1 MAYLSADIFKHK
13 FFPAFVIIILVL
25 IKATFAFK
33 GARSFPDEYFYN
45 YSLFFLDS
53 IRNGVWKDAIYYLF
67 NTGRPLASI
76 FYLIPSACQ
85 AVLYQV
91 AGIDPREPPS
101 LISPIIFNLL
111 VHGGL
116 LLNFFYLIKSI
127 LKDNWMAFGGL
138 IIYASLVNN
147 NIYIRHLFPYDLSLW
162 LFLTALLLL
171 VRLISVENPDR
182 IWGNKILFLSGVFT
196 AASFLSY
203 PGFYNG
209 IIPVGLLTL
218 FYCYQHSRYKIK
230 TTSINLFSLGAGYL
244 LPLISF
250 ELLAKTGQ
258 YSYFAK
264 LSTLSGTIIQGDF
277 DEGIVFPFNYLFSV
291 EGLPGLILISGFV
304 FYLLSYKKSLK
315 ISSVNIL
322 CFSLLLIYLYHAW
335 SSFFGQKM
343 VFYGRLLHIYFPFL
357 VIGFLAFVNL
367 FFRKTALKILTICS
381 LISAL
386 AFIRFYVDYQKI
398 AYPPDALWTYIHQQ
412 AGWYD
417 HEIINEV
424 REGTPF
430 LPVNSSKFRTSE
442 EISVHYKLVN
452 CSFFHPI
459 LYKDKEYQLQSNEM
473 ILFSELH
480 FQVFPAYQHEGM
492 TRRERDILN
501 RAIPHIKII
510 RTSR

>member
-1 MAYLSADIFKHK
+1 MGYLSADIFKSRL
-13 FFPAFVIIILVL
+13 FPVSVIIVLVL

-53 IRNGVWKDAIYYLF
+53 IRNGVWKDAIYNLY
-67 NTGRPLASI
+67 NTGRPLANI
-76 FYLIPSACQ
+76 FYLIPSVCQ

-101 LISPIIFNLL
+101 LIFPIIFNLL

-116 LLNFFYLIKSI
+116 MLTFFYLIKSI
-127 LKDNWMAFGGL
+127 FKVKWMAFGGL

-171 VRLISVENPDR
+171 VRLISAKNPDK
-182 IWGNKILFLSGVFT
+182 IWGNKILFLSGAFT

-230 TTSINLFSLGAGYL
+230 NTAINLSSLGAGYL

-258 YSYFAK
+258 YNYFAK
-264 LSTLSGTIIQGDF
+264 LSNLSGTIIQGDF
-277 DEGIVFPFNYLFSV
+277 DEGFVFPFNYLFSV
-291 EGLPGLILISGFV
+291 EGLPGLILISGFIL
-304 FYLLSYKKSLK
+304 YLLSYKKSLK
-315 ISSVNIL
+315 ILPVNIL
-322 CFSLLLIYLYHAW
+322 CVSLLLIYLYHAW

-357 VIGFLAFVNL
+357 VIGFLAFVHL
-367 FFRKTALKILTICS
+367 FSRKIAILILAICS

-386 AFIRFYVDYQKI
+386 TFIRFYVDYQKI
-398 AYPPDALWTYIHQQ
+398 AYPPDVLWSLVQQ
-412 AGWYD
+412 QGCTGQLSMTD
-417 HEIINEV
+417 EIETSS
-424 REGTPF
+424 GFT
-430 LPVNSSKFRTSE
+430 PVNSTKHLNSSSCDE
-442 EISVHYKLVN
+442 EWTIIN
-452 CSFFHPI
+452 CSFFHPV
-459 LYKDKEYQLQSNEM
+459 KRRKEAPQSPENQNFM
-473 ILFSELH
+473 FSKLH
-480 FQVFPAYQHEGM
+480 FQLFPAYQYEGM
-492 TRRERDILN
+492 TLRERAILN
-501 RAIPHIKII
+501 NLKPRISIY
-510 RTSR
+510 RNRD